1 MASPGTLM
9 SFNAVLILPNCQD
22 YDGKATPKMHHLLKF
37 PSGSRS
43 ALFVAREKRF
53 LVHVLL
59 NDRPVTVHTN
69 NSGSMLGLLRP
80 GMEVF
85 ISPASSPKRKL
96 PYTLELV
103 RPCGDWVGVNTSTP
117 NRLLQK
123 AWEAAAIPELR
134 GYSQFTPEAVHGD
147 SRLDARLS
155 GPAGEFWIEAKN
167 VTMVEDGVA
176 CFPDAVTER
185 GQKHLLELM
194 NLAESG
200 VRVGVFLAVQRPD
213 GGCFGPAD
221 FIDPRFAELFW
232 MAVGK
237 GVEFM
242 PHVVHAS
249 PEGIVLGARLP
260 LVSPNSTQSG

>member
-1 MASPGTLM
+1 MP
-9 SFNAVLILPNCQD
+9 
-22 YDGKATPKMHHLLKF
+22 YLLKF
-37 PSGSRS
+37 PQGSRP

-53 LVHVLL
+53 LIHVLL
-59 NDRPVTVHTN
+59 DGRPVTAHTN

-80 GMEVF
+80 GMEAF
-85 ISPASSPKRKL
+85 LSPAASPGRRL

-103 RPCGDWVGVNTSTP
+103 RPCGEWVGVNTLTP
-117 NRLLQK
+117 NRLLK
-123 AWEAAAIPELR
+123 RAWETRALPEL
-134 GYSQFTPEAVHGD
+134 GAYTDFTPEAKWGD
-147 SRLDARLS
+147 SRLDAKLS
-155 GPAGEFWIEAKN
+155 GPDGEFWIEAKN

-194 NLAESG
+194 ELAKRG

-213 GGCFGPAD
+213 GQCFGPAD

-232 MAVGK
+232 QALDR
-237 GVEFM
+237 GVEFF

-249 PEGIVLGARLP
+249 PEGIALGRRLP
-260 LVSPNSTQSG
+260 LVSRP

>member
-1 MASPGTLM
+1 MG
-9 SFNAVLILPNCQD
+9 FNAVLTLPNCQD
-22 YDGKATPKMHHLLKF
+22 YDGKATQKMPHLLKY
-37 PSGSRS
+37 PILSRT
-43 ALFVAREKRF
+43 AVFVAREKRF

-59 NDRPVTVHTN
+59 DGRPVTVHTN

-117 NRLLQK
+117 NRLLKK
-123 AWEAAAIPELR
+123 AWETAAIPELR
-134 GYSQFTPEAVHGD
+134 GYSEFTPEAVHGN
-147 SRLDARLS
+147 SRLDAKLS

-194 NLAESG
+194 KLAESG

-221 FIDPRFAELFW
+221 FIDPRFAALFW

-242 PHVVHAS
+242 PYEVNAS
-249 PEGIVLGARLP
+249 PEGIALGARLP
-260 LVSPNSTQSG
+260 LVSRNSTRSG

>member
-1 MASPGTLM
+1 MG
-9 SFNAVLILPNCQD
+9 FNSVFTLPNCQD
-22 YDGKATPKMHHLLKF
+22 YDRKATPKMQHLLKF
-37 PSGSRS
+37 PILSRT
-43 ALFVAREKRF
+43 AVFVAREKRF

-59 NDRPVTVHTN
+59 DGRPVTVHTN

-117 NRLLQK
+117 NRLLRR
-123 AWEAAAIPELR
+123 AWETAAIPELR
-134 GYSQFTPEAVHGD
+134 GYSDFTPEAVHGD

-155 GPAGEFWIEAKN
+155 GPVGEFWIEAKN

-237 GVEFM
+237 GVEFL

-249 PEGIVLGARLP
+249 PEGIALGHRLP
-260 LVSPNSTQSG
+260 LVSRNSTQTG

>member
-1 MASPGTLM
+1 MGLNS
-9 SFNAVLILPNCQD
+9 VLILPNCQD
-22 YDGKATPKMHHLLKF
+22 YDRKATPKMQHLLKF

-43 ALFVAREKRF
+43 AVFVAREKRF
-53 LVHVLL
+53 LVHVLV
-59 NDRPVTVHTN
+59 DQKPVTVHTN

-85 ISPASSPKRKL
+85 LSPAASPKRKL

-103 RPCGDWVGVNTSTP
+103 RPCGEWVGVNTSTP
-117 NRLLQK
+117 NRLLK
-123 AWEAAAIPELR
+123 RMWETASVPELS
-134 GYSQFTPEAVHGD
+134 GYDRFLPEAVHGD

-155 GPAGEFWIEAKN
+155 GPRGELWIEAKN
-167 VTMVEDGVA
+167 VTMVEDRVA
-176 CFPDAVTER
+176 CFPDAVTTR

-194 NLAESG
+194 SLAESG

-213 GGCFGPAD
+213 GRCFGPAD

-232 MAVGK
+232 MAVDR
-237 GVEFM
+237 GVEFW

-249 PEGIVLGARLP
+249 PEGIALGPRLP
-260 LVSPNSTQSG
+260 LVPRNQTVSG